1 MPPGQPTPSQI
12 PPLPCHHR
20 CREPPML
27 SCHSLYRQKLSPL
40 HRAAKAYLIGGPP
53 LLHRHHCKPKQPPS
67 SHSLSCRRVVAI
79 RRAAIKAYFVRDPP
93 PPRHRHWPNTTSPT
107 PLGAAIALNIAHST
121 PPSRAINIRH
131 PLSHHQTHITISLTD
146 SQSMRARGMLNSE
159 GLISSTQ
166 ISLYLITLLRD
177 SKALHMFF
185 FRGLVGGI

>member
-27 SCHSLYRQKLSPL
+27 SCHSLYCQKLSPL
-40 HRAAKAYLIGGPP
+40 HRAAKAYLTGGPP
-53 LLHRHHCKPKQPPS
+53 LLHRHHCKPQQPPS
-67 SHSLSCRRVVAI
+67 SHSLSCRRVVATTALSLQDMTSAELPSKPILSGI
-79 RRAAIKAYFVRDPP
+79 RRLHAID
-93 PPRHRHWPNTTSPT
+93 TG
-107 PLGAAIALNIAHST
+107 LT
-121 PPSRAINIRH
+121 PPSMN
-131 PLSHHQTHITISLTD
+131 
-146 SQSMRARGMLNSE
+146 RARGMLNSE